1 MSQTHMRLNL
11 AIRRNGLPEAK
22 VVWPVPLEE
31 NPTIS
36 KLLEQVNDIIPLES
50 SDWGLDDYA
59 VELSAPDGSNFECLH
74 FQPVRT
80 VLQEGDHV
88 RIRPL
93 LTNDLKQRRLSGRYQ
108 ISTDGKHLIDGIP
121 FGRPLL
127 KAPRGR
133 PALDIPPRKRRRV
146 ALEEG
151 SAEDSDPEEQ
161 EQDRDNSMLLLT
173 NGEENDNGAKRVKIN
188 TVPQVFGDASD
199 EEEDDS
205 DFEEDE
211 MEEEDSGL
219 DDEDDA
225 QDDESESVSD
235 DEPLDEAMDDQDFE
249 EEDHNEDAESEHE
262 GSSQKEDEPD
272 HDEKGDRNS
281 PDQASVQPAAPKRVD
296 LSALDGPSL
305 LRAAFPSITV
315 FCNTMLAKCG
325 GNVDLAYKALRKVS
339 EPVLPRDEFRKRSRE
354 QATEKGTAADAD
366 GVPRKASRKSRRA
379 LERPAPASESHD
391 QAGLVDDEA
400 DSEGDEVDDFVKKFD
415 HRPKAKS
422 KPTTG
427 GSDDS
432 SSDSESE
439 SSNSGSDSDSDS
451 GPEETSAKRSAKPAA
466 RGANSDSD
474 SEDTSSDEDS
484 SDSSDEESNSGHS
497 DSESS
502 DEDFAPGSG
511 AQDSDSSSESES
523 DSSSSDSEQE
533 KSVPKSRDVERKPT
547 VKGNQADR
555 DANKQPQK
563 TVVSAAQESQ
573 SSSGAAQQPE
583 SLVPPGSGK
592 QATKQR
598 NARRRLAARAQR
610 MAAQA
615 PENGADPGASM
626 QADST
631 SQSGLQKSTQDAEKE
646 LFEAKRKALLDALN
660 SGGAVVGPDGE
671 LEANEV
677 EEDTTTISQKSNK
690 RRRGDRSTPEPAVG
704 EPGDTSV
711 ATPASQEAD
720 PEASAQKRR
729 RVDLGAGRRML
740 FGALGLR
747 NPKTKDDEK
756 KLSAKLMENVRPL
769 QNARL
774 ETSAAENA
782 DTMDTTTDPE
792 VLEEDPDAWRDKI
805 EYRAV
810 ECWYE
815 GVELSEPPFPFEQ
828 RWDPQQRGNRSRKGK
843 KSGGEAETAGQD
855 QEETSIA
862 GTKRKHDESLQPD
875 EVPYYSYQGQAGSQD
890 ENLRLNYDDVEPE
903 LPMDKADHAQPDHSV
918 AGTHYS
924 DLDDLPSLP
933 KDLAVLRQLQPGQ
946 AQVGMVIT
954 WKQFIL
960 SEAVNWQPQ
969 VMDLTGLITDVHG
982 DEALEVILAK
992 RDRHLERP
1000 EKQYDEH
1007 TGQRIYGRFEAPD
1020 DEDAD
1025 EEDED
1030 PEEEARRKLSFS
1042 VMDGYTTMME
1052 PRVRQDPLTS
1062 PTAER
1067 RVDVSMDNPADEV
1080 IESGE
1085 ATGNQDPADDGT
1097 TYPTFETT
1105 MDSRMEDARPSQ
1117 DDNSLMTGPTNSS
1130 NGQPGQGHRFI
1141 NVPISDFSQITSS
1154 SQREP
1159 GSQEARPTSH
1169 QPAEDWAVPPSDDA
1183 EPALPDGG
1191 RTTPTHEQSSVPTT
1205 HFNDTNGDILT
1216 GTPKSTYPKVVER
1229 PSSASSDHSGRQPD
1243 FDTTGEMPEPDS
1255 MKDATEGE
1263 RGGLEISD
1271 QQESGEEAGSPPA
1284 PSTIRTSSPAAGAF
1298 EAQHDDDPDAS
1309 SSSLPSLSTAL
1320 RESSQRSSQWFGSQE
1335 SRQQPH
1341 LPPDL
1346 SSENEEAMDD
1356 SQELPEQQNEEDSNI
1371 IPDSFQ
1377 TAPQSKANM
1386 ETSSM
1391 VGGDMDRRKT
1401 LASSQDPSTTR
1412 ARGRVGS
1419 DISPP
1424 PVLRKTKSTSPF
1436 VKQRDSP
1443 PVPRSSLQHFIPPG
1457 TQVVEISSD
1466 SDSGHGSDSQS
1477 GHLQNSADEYDETGA
1492 PTESSTALPDGSGWV
1507 QKKLPEKVSSALSG
1521 RSKKR
1526 VKSRRTA

>member
-1 MSQTHMRLNL
+1 
-11 AIRRNGLPEAK
+11 
-22 VVWPVPLEE
+22 
-31 NPTIS
+31 
-36 KLLEQVNDIIPLES
+36 
-50 SDWGLDDYA
+50 
-59 VELSAPDGSNFECLH
+59 
-74 FQPVRT
+74 
-80 VLQEGDHV
+80 
-88 RIRPL
+88 
-93 LTNDLKQRRLSGRYQ
+93 
-108 ISTDGKHLIDGIP
+108 
-121 FGRPLL
+121 
-127 KAPRGR
+127 
-133 PALDIPPRKRRRV
+133 
-146 ALEEG
+146 
-151 SAEDSDPEEQ
+151 
-161 EQDRDNSMLLLT
+161 MLLLT

-199 EEEDDS
+199 DEEDDS

-211 MEEEDSGL
+211 MEDSGL

-225 QDDESESVSD
+225 QNDESESVSD
-235 DEPLDEAMDDQDFE
+235 GEPLDEAMDEQDS

-262 GSSQKEDEPD
+262 GSSPKEDESG
-272 HDEKGDRNS
+272 HDEKGDHNS
-281 PDQASVQPAAPKRVD
+281 PDQAPVQLAAPKGVD
-296 LSALDGPSL
+296 LSALDGPGL
-305 LRAAFPSITV
+305 LRVAFPSITV

-354 QATEKGTAADAD
+354 QAAEKGTAADAD
-366 GVPRKASRKSRRA
+366 GVSGKTSRKSRRA

-400 DSEGDEVDDFVKKFD
+400 NSEGDEVDDFVKKFD
-415 HRPKAKS
+415 HRGLPLEKKPNDSVPPSRDASTGPKAKS

-451 GPEETSAKRSAKPAA
+451 GPEETSAKRSAKPAT
-466 RGANSDSD
+466 RGNRGTKSDSD

-484 SDSSDEESNSGHS
+484 SDSSDEESDLEHS

-502 DEDFAPGSG
+502 DEDFAPGDG

-533 KSVPKSRDVERKPT
+533 KPVPKSRDAERKST
-547 VKGNQADR
+547 VKGNQTDR
-555 DANKQPQK
+555 DASKQPQK
-563 TVVSAAQESQ
+563 AVVSAAQESQ
-573 SSSGAAQQPE
+573 STSGAAQRPE

-592 QATKQR
+592 QTTKQR

-615 PENGADPGASM
+615 PGTNANPGASM

-631 SQSGLQKSTQDAEKE
+631 SQPDLQKSTQDAEKE

-660 SGGAVVGPDGE
+660 SGGAVIGPDGE

-677 EEDTTTISQKSNK
+677 DDTTTISQKSNK
-690 RRRGDRSTPEPAVG
+690 RRRGDRSTPDPAVG
-704 EPGDTSV
+704 EPGDKSV
-711 ATPASQEAD
+711 ATPASQETD

-792 VLEEDPDAWRDKI
+792 VLEEDPDAWRDQI

-855 QEETSIA
+855 QEEETSIA
-862 GTKRKHDESLQPD
+862 GTKRKHDESLQPV
-875 EVPYYSYQGQAGSQD
+875 EESYYSYQGQAGSQD

-969 VMDLTGLITDVHG
+969 VMDLTGLITDIHG

-1030 PEEEARRKLSFS
+1030 PDEEARRKLSFS

-1067 RVDVSMDNPADEV
+1067 RVDVSMDNPDDEV
-1080 IESGE
+1080 IGSGE

-1105 MDSRMEDARPSQ
+1105 MDSGMEDARPSQ
-1117 DDNSLMTGPTNSS
+1117 DDHSLMTGPTNSS
-1130 NGQPGQGHRFI
+1130 NGQPGQGHRFN

-1154 SQREP
+1154 SQRTP
-1159 GSQEARPTSH
+1159 GSQEPRPTSH
-1169 QPAEDWAVPPSDDA
+1169 QPAMDWAVPSSDDA
-1183 EPALPDGG
+1183 EPVFPNGG
-1191 RTTPTHEQSSVPTT
+1191 HTTPTHEQSSVPTT
-1205 HFNDTNGDILT
+1205 HFNNTNGDILT

-1263 RGGLEISD
+1263 RGGLEISE
-1271 QQESGEEAGSPPA
+1271 QQESGEKVGSPPA
-1284 PSTIRTSSPAAGAF
+1284 PSAVRTSSPAACAF
-1298 EAQHDDDPDAS
+1298 KAQHDDDSDAS
-1309 SSSLPSLSTAL
+1309 SSSLSTAL
-1320 RESSQRSSQWFGSQE
+1320 RESSQKSSQWFGSQE

-1346 SSENEEAMDD
+1346 SSENEEAMDE

-1391 VGGDMDRRKT
+1391 VGGDMDRRKI
-1401 LASSQDPSTTR
+1401 LASSQDPSTR

-1443 PVPRSSLQHFIPPG
+1443 QCPDHRCS
-1457 TQVVEISSD
+1457 IS
-1466 SDSGHGSDSQS
+1466 
-1477 GHLQNSADEYDETGA
+1477 YR
-1492 PTESSTALPDGSGWV
+1492 
-1507 QKKLPEKVSSALSG
+1507 PEHRLS
-1521 RSKKR
+1521 R
-1526 VKSRRTA
+1526 